1 MKNRIKQYLLAAS
14 MCVGLTACSDFFEP
28 IPGVQFGLDETFAS
42 KQRTEEYL
50 NNVYSYVRE
59 VTDAIHPNTYG
70 GIFTEASLDGANR
83 WNKTYAEWTNGS
95 FNSASAQASEYF
107 SKYYQAIAKAS
118 TFIQNVDKCTE
129 AAASTRGKWKSEARA
144 LRAYYYF
151 ELLRLYGPI
160 PLIGEDPIPLDAS
173 LEELIKER
181 NSVDEC
187 VNFIATELQ
196 SAIDS
201 GDLLQRAGK
210 ANLGRMDVATCM
222 ALKAKLYLYWASP
235 LFNGNTDQAS
245 VKNKDG
251 KQLFPQT
258 EDNSKWTQARDAYE
272 RFMTF
277 ATGQG
282 YKLTEVYTNGKLD
295 PYASCRAAGEFFTTT
310 WEAVDELIFVKLRDL
325 YDYTYWVCPKFTD
338 FQDTD
343 VTGGGGYYT
352 TQETVDLFFTK
363 DGLTIEEDP
372 GYDKFEGIP
381 GANNF
386 TSGRYYDPNNPSR
399 LYFDADK
406 SKVLKQWKDREPRFY
421 ANIRFHGEYCSF
433 DDTKRTHN
441 FLNEGKDG
449 KPSHDSPIAGYQINK
464 ALTPSTRHG
473 VAYPYKPGI
482 IVRLAE
488 KYLSYAEALNEYDPG
503 NADIEKYMKL
513 IRERAGLPALQSG
526 LSQDAMR
533 DAIHHERRVEFAFE
547 GGMRYMDIRR
557 WKEAEKVFET
567 PISGMNTD
575 GKTNTEYFKRT
586 EIQKRVF
593 LKKMYLWPIYQ
604 NYLDN
609 NEKLVQNKY
618 W

>member
-258 EDNSKWTQARDAYE
+258 EDNSKWAQARDAYE

-381 GANNF
+381 SANNF

-421 ANIRFHGEYCSF
+421 VNITYSGSIW
-433 DDTKRTHN
+433 
-441 FLNEGKDG
+441 LNEGKYNEEMRTDFTNGANGTCG
-449 KPSHDSPIAGYQINK
+449 KSKASGDCPDSGYLIRRGAK
-464 ALTPSTRHG
+464 ASNNNGSKHFSPVL
-473 VAYPYKPGI
+473 
-482 IVRLAE
+482 RLADM
-488 KYLSYAEALNEYDPG
+488 YLGYAEALCMCSDLD
-503 NADIEKYMKL
+503 NALTYLNK
-513 IRERAGLPALQSG
+513 IRVRAGIPEYTFTATSRQNNLSEDTDRSAEPYPPRTSG
-526 LSQDAMR
+526 
-533 DAIHHERRVEFAFE
+533 
-547 GGMRYMDIRR
+547 
-557 WKEAEKVFET
+557 
-567 PISGMNTD
+567 
-575 GKTNTEYFKRT
+575 
-586 EIQKRVF
+586 
-593 LKKMYLWPIYQ
+593 
-604 NYLDN
+604 
-609 NEKLVQNKY
+609 
-618 W
+618 

>member
-1 MKNRIKQYLLAAS
+1 MNR
-14 MCVGLTACSDFFEP
+14 C
-28 IPGVQFGLDETFAS
+28 
-42 KQRTEEYL
+42 
-50 NNVYSYVRE
+50 
-59 VTDAIHPNTYG
+59 
-70 GIFTEASLDGANR
+70 
-83 WNKTYAEWTNGS
+83 
-95 FNSASAQASEYF
+95 
-107 SKYYQAIAKAS
+107 
-118 TFIQNVDKCTE
+118 
-129 AAASTRGKWKSEARA
+129 
-144 LRAYYYF
+144 
-151 ELLRLYGPI
+151 
-160 PLIGEDPIPLDAS
+160 
-173 LEELIKER
+173 
-181 NSVDEC
+181 
-187 VNFIATELQ
+187 
-196 SAIDS
+196 
-201 GDLLQRAGK
+201 
-210 ANLGRMDVATCM
+210 
-222 ALKAKLYLYWASP
+222 
-235 LFNGNTDQAS
+235 
-245 VKNKDG
+245 
-251 KQLFPQT
+251 
-258 EDNSKWTQARDAYE
+258 
-272 RFMTF
+272 
-277 ATGQG
+277 
-282 YKLTEVYTNGKLD
+282 
-295 PYASCRAAGEFFTTT
+295 
-310 WEAVDELIFVKLRDL
+310 
-325 YDYTYWVCPKFTD
+325 
-338 FQDTD
+338 
-343 VTGGGGYYT
+343 
-352 TQETVDLFFTK
+352 
-363 DGLTIEEDP
+363 
-372 GYDKFEGIP
+372 
-381 GANNF
+381 
-386 TSGRYYDPNNPSR
+386 
-399 LYFDADK
+399 
-406 SKVLKQWKDREPRFY
+406 FY

-464 ALTPSTRHG
+464 ALNPSTRHG

-488 KYLSYAEALNEYDPG
+488 MYLSYAEALNEYDPG

>member
-1 MKNRIKQYLLAAS
+1 ML
-14 MCVGLTACSDFFEP
+14 M
-28 IPGVQFGLDETFAS
+28 FA
-42 KQRTEEYL
+42 
-50 NNVYSYVRE
+50 
-59 VTDAIHPNTYG
+59 
-70 GIFTEASLDGANR
+70 
-83 WNKTYAEWTNGS
+83 
-95 FNSASAQASEYF
+95 
-107 SKYYQAIAKAS
+107 
-118 TFIQNVDKCTE
+118 
-129 AAASTRGKWKSEARA
+129 
-144 LRAYYYF
+144 
-151 ELLRLYGPI
+151 
-160 PLIGEDPIPLDAS
+160 
-173 LEELIKER
+173 
-181 NSVDEC
+181 
-187 VNFIATELQ
+187 
-196 SAIDS
+196 
-201 GDLLQRAGK
+201 
-210 ANLGRMDVATCM
+210 
-222 ALKAKLYLYWASP
+222 ASP
-235 LFNGNTDQAS
+235 LFNGNEDFRD
-245 VKNKDG
+245 VVNKDG
-251 KQLFPQT
+251 TPLFSQSK
-258 EDNSKWTQARDAYE
+258 DNSKWERAAKAAKLVIDMPEYDLYKEYLDDGSIDALMSCINL
-272 RFMTF
+272 F
-277 ATGQG
+277 
-282 YKLTEVYTNGKLD
+282 LTTPTNNKEIILAYPGKTNGLYEYHLL
-295 PYASCRAAGEFFTTT
+295 PRGSGWAGCISATQNVVDAFFMKNGLSIDAPGSGYV
-310 WEAVDELIFVKLRDL
+310 ESGYSGA
-325 YDYTYWVCPKFTD
+325 
-338 FQDTD
+338 DT
-343 VTGGGGYYT
+343 
-352 TQETVDLFFTK
+352 
-363 DGLTIEEDP
+363 
-372 GYDKFEGIP
+372 
-381 GANNF
+381 
-386 TSGRYYDPNNPSR
+386 YYDTKY
-399 LYFDADK
+399 LYGSSEKKAGL
-406 SKVLKQWKDREPRFY
+406 VTTAGTYNMYVNREPRFY

-464 ALTPSTRHG
+464 ALNPSTRHG

-488 KYLSYAEALNEYDPG
+488 MYLSYAEALNEYDPG